1 MKISLENKRALV
13 GGSSKGLGFAV
24 AKQLAISGAKVT
36 LVARNIYAL
45 KDNVNELNELTN
57 CQHEYLEV
65 NYNNFE
71 DYKEKIK
78 KYIIGNPIDILIN
91 NTQGPKA
98 GDVESVSLDDY
109 QKSFDLLFKS
119 VVFTTNLCLDHM
131 KKNKWGRIINISSA
145 SASIGNRGQ
154 SNYAAAKAGVE
165 AFTKSLAKEVGKRDI
180 TINAVAPG
188 FISTDMTENNKGVN
202 ADYLA
207 KEIPLGRFG
216 KPEEVASLISF
227 MCSDGAS
234 YITGQTIHING
245 GLYM

>member
-1 MKISLENKRALV
+1 MKTALVTGASRGIGKAIAEKLKADNYKVLGTATSDSGVDTLNSNGIEGHLLDLNSKDSIENFWSKLESDNKTISVLINNAGITRDNIILRMSDEEWSDIMNVHLYGTFQLSKRAL
-13 GGSSKGLGFAV
+13 KMML
-24 AKQLAISGAKVT
+24 
-36 LVARNIYAL
+36 
-45 KDNVNELNELTN
+45 
-57 CQHEYLEV
+57 
-65 NYNNFE
+65 
-71 DYKEKIK
+71 
-78 KYIIGNPIDILIN
+78 
-91 NTQGPKA
+91 
-98 GDVESVSLDDY
+98 
-109 QKSFDLLFKS
+109 
-119 VVFTTNLCLDHM
+119 
-131 KKNKWGRIINISSA
+131 KNKWGRIINISSA

-202 ADYLA
+202 ADYLV

-216 KPEEVASLISF
+216 QPEEVASLISF

>member
-1 MKISLENKRALV
+1 MKTALVTGASRGIGKAIAEKLQADKFRVLGTATSDSGVDALNSKGIEGHLLDLNSKDSIESFWSKLESDNKTISVLVNNAGITRDNIILRMSDEEWSDIMNVHLYGTFQLSKRAL
-13 GGSSKGLGFAV
+13 KMML
-24 AKQLAISGAKVT
+24 
-36 LVARNIYAL
+36 
-45 KDNVNELNELTN
+45 
-57 CQHEYLEV
+57 
-65 NYNNFE
+65 
-71 DYKEKIK
+71 
-78 KYIIGNPIDILIN
+78 
-91 NTQGPKA
+91 
-98 GDVESVSLDDY
+98 
-109 QKSFDLLFKS
+109 
-119 VVFTTNLCLDHM
+119 
-131 KKNKWGRIINISSA
+131 KNKWGRIINISSA

-202 ADYLA
+202 TDYLE

-227 MCSDGAS
+227 MCSEGAS

-245 GLYM
+245 GLFM

>member
-1 MKISLENKRALV
+1 MKTALVTGASRGIGKAIAEKLKADNYKVLGTATSDSGVDTLNSNGIEGHLLDLNSKDSIENFWSKLESDNKTISVLINNAGITRDNIILRMSDEEWSDIMNVHLYGTFQLSKRAL
-13 GGSSKGLGFAV
+13 KMML
-24 AKQLAISGAKVT
+24 
-36 LVARNIYAL
+36 
-45 KDNVNELNELTN
+45 
-57 CQHEYLEV
+57 
-65 NYNNFE
+65 
-71 DYKEKIK
+71 
-78 KYIIGNPIDILIN
+78 
-91 NTQGPKA
+91 
-98 GDVESVSLDDY
+98 
-109 QKSFDLLFKS
+109 
-119 VVFTTNLCLDHM
+119 
-131 KKNKWGRIINISSA
+131 KNKWGRIINISSA

-202 ADYLA
+202 ADYLV

>member
-1 MKISLENKRALV
+1 MSDMKTALVTGATRGIGKAIAEKLKADNYKVLGTATSDSGVYTLNSNDIEGYLLDLNSKDSIENFWSKLESDNKTISVLVNNAGITRDNIILRMSDEEWSDIMNVHLYGTFQLSKRAL
-13 GGSSKGLGFAV
+13 KMML
-24 AKQLAISGAKVT
+24 
-36 LVARNIYAL
+36 
-45 KDNVNELNELTN
+45 
-57 CQHEYLEV
+57 
-65 NYNNFE
+65 
-71 DYKEKIK
+71 
-78 KYIIGNPIDILIN
+78 
-91 NTQGPKA
+91 
-98 GDVESVSLDDY
+98 
-109 QKSFDLLFKS
+109 
-119 VVFTTNLCLDHM
+119 
-131 KKNKWGRIINISSA
+131 KNKWGRIINISSA

-202 ADYLA
+202 ADHLV

-216 KPEEVASLISF
+216 DPEEVASLISF

>member
-1 MKISLENKRALV
+1 MSDIKTALVTGASRGIGKAIAEKLKADNYKVLGTATTDSGVDILNSNGFEGYLLDLNSKDSIDNFWSQLESDNKTISVLVNNAGITRDNIILRMSDEEWSDIMNVHLYGTFQLSKRAL
-13 GGSSKGLGFAV
+13 KMML
-24 AKQLAISGAKVT
+24 
-36 LVARNIYAL
+36 
-45 KDNVNELNELTN
+45 
-57 CQHEYLEV
+57 
-65 NYNNFE
+65 
-71 DYKEKIK
+71 
-78 KYIIGNPIDILIN
+78 
-91 NTQGPKA
+91 
-98 GDVESVSLDDY
+98 
-109 QKSFDLLFKS
+109 
-119 VVFTTNLCLDHM
+119 
-131 KKNKWGRIINISSA
+131 KNKWGRIINISSA

-180 TINAVAPG
+180 TINSVAPG

-202 ADYLA
+202 ADYLV

-227 MCSDGAS
+227 MCSDEAS

>member
-1 MKISLENKRALV
+1 MKTALVTGASRGIGKAIAEKLKADNYKVLGTATSDSGVHTLNSNGIEGHLLDLNSKDSIENFWSKLESDNKTISVLVNNAGITRDNIILRMSDEEWSDIMNVHLYGTFQLSKRAL
-13 GGSSKGLGFAV
+13 KMML
-24 AKQLAISGAKVT
+24 
-36 LVARNIYAL
+36 
-45 KDNVNELNELTN
+45 
-57 CQHEYLEV
+57 
-65 NYNNFE
+65 
-71 DYKEKIK
+71 
-78 KYIIGNPIDILIN
+78 
-91 NTQGPKA
+91 
-98 GDVESVSLDDY
+98 
-109 QKSFDLLFKS
+109 
-119 VVFTTNLCLDHM
+119 
-131 KKNKWGRIINISSA
+131 KNKWGRIINISSA

-202 ADYLA
+202 ADYLV

>member
-1 MKISLENKRALV
+1 MSDMKTALVTGASRGIGKAIAEKLKADNYKVLGTATTDSGVDTLNTNGFEGYLLDLNSKDSIDNFWSQLESDNKTISVLVNNAGITRDNIILRMSDEEWSDIMNVHLYGTFQLSKRAL
-13 GGSSKGLGFAV
+13 KMML
-24 AKQLAISGAKVT
+24 
-36 LVARNIYAL
+36 
-45 KDNVNELNELTN
+45 
-57 CQHEYLEV
+57 
-65 NYNNFE
+65 
-71 DYKEKIK
+71 
-78 KYIIGNPIDILIN
+78 
-91 NTQGPKA
+91 
-98 GDVESVSLDDY
+98 
-109 QKSFDLLFKS
+109 
-119 VVFTTNLCLDHM
+119 
-131 KKNKWGRIINISSA
+131 KNKWGRIINISSA

-180 TINAVAPG
+180 TINSVAPG

-202 ADYLA
+202 ADYLV

>member
-1 MKISLENKRALV
+1 MSDMKTALVTGASRGIGKAIAEKLKADNYKVLGTATTDSGVDTLNTIGFEGYLLDLNSKDSIDNFWSQLESDNKTISVLVNNAGITRDNIILRMSDEEWSDIMNVHLYGTFQLSKRAL
-13 GGSSKGLGFAV
+13 KMML
-24 AKQLAISGAKVT
+24 
-36 LVARNIYAL
+36 
-45 KDNVNELNELTN
+45 
-57 CQHEYLEV
+57 
-65 NYNNFE
+65 
-71 DYKEKIK
+71 
-78 KYIIGNPIDILIN
+78 
-91 NTQGPKA
+91 
-98 GDVESVSLDDY
+98 
-109 QKSFDLLFKS
+109 
-119 VVFTTNLCLDHM
+119 
-131 KKNKWGRIINISSA
+131 KNKWGRIINISSA

-180 TINAVAPG
+180 TINSVAPG
-188 FISTDMTENNKGVN
+188 FISTDMTESNKGVN
-202 ADYLA
+202 ADHLV

>member
-1 MKISLENKRALV
+1 MLVNNAGITRDNIILRMSDEEWSDIMNVHLYGTFQLSKRAL
-13 GGSSKGLGFAV
+13 KMML
-24 AKQLAISGAKVT
+24 
-36 LVARNIYAL
+36 
-45 KDNVNELNELTN
+45 
-57 CQHEYLEV
+57 
-65 NYNNFE
+65 
-71 DYKEKIK
+71 
-78 KYIIGNPIDILIN
+78 
-91 NTQGPKA
+91 
-98 GDVESVSLDDY
+98 
-109 QKSFDLLFKS
+109 
-119 VVFTTNLCLDHM
+119 
-131 KKNKWGRIINISSA
+131 KNKWGRIINISSA

-202 ADYLA
+202 ADYLV